1 MAERGGD
8 QQHDELGWHMEG
20 SPAEV
25 ADILMQFAQQLRSG
39 DVNVWKGQR
48 ELHLMP
54 EGRLQL
60 HVHAIA
66 DDDGREGLHM
76 KLHWNLTGG
85 AADLHGAASDYMGT
99 PLGGQASTTDK
110 Q

>member
-1 MAERGGD
+1 MTERGED
-8 QQHDELGWHMEG
+8 QQRDELGWYMEG
-20 SPAEV
+20 SPTEV

-39 DVNVWKGQR
+39 DVNIWKGQR

-54 EGRLQL
+54 EGRLQFQ
-60 HVHAIA
+60 VHAVA

-76 KLHWNLTGG
+76 KLHWNLTSG
-85 AADLHGAASDYMGT
+85 AADLHSGASDYMGT
-99 PLGGQASTTDK
+99 PLGGQEGTMEN